1 MGTLNYPQ
9 YRMYWD
15 PTNRIPLI
23 ANVMGLTRFEILK
36 RYFHVNDN
44 SEQPARGPDF
54 DRLYKVRPLIDSVLT
69 SCHKIPQEENH
80 SIDDQMIPT
89 KGRSSLRQYLPNKP
103 HKWGKKGLG
112 KL

>member
-15 PTNRIPLI
+15 PTSRIPLI

-44 SEQPARGPDF
+44 SEQPA
-54 DRLYKVRPLIDSVLT
+54 
-69 SCHKIPQEENH
+69 
-80 SIDDQMIPT
+80 
-89 KGRSSLRQYLPNKP
+89 
-103 HKWGKKGLG
+103 
-112 KL
+112 